1 MTTPA
6 ESVPLTSPRPPQ
18 RRRHGALLFLRDVVV
33 IVLVAVLVSSLVKT
47 FLVRSFYIPSSSMNN
62 TLVQDDRI
70 IVNEL
75 VPDVVPLSRGDV
87 IVFKDPGGWL
97 QPVPQAEDTSI
108 AGLFEN
114 TLQAVGL
121 APEETNDHLI
131 KRLIG
136 LPGDHVVCCTPLGQM
151 TANGQPLDEASY
163 IKDGEN
169 APAASSIPFDVT
181 VPADGLWVMGDNRE
195 NSADSRLQQG
205 TPSKGF
211 VPIDNV
217 TGRAVAITW
226 PIDRWRWL
234 DNFPNTFQGL
244 DPR

>member
-1 MTTPA
+1 MTTPSETA
-6 ESVPLTSPRPPQ
+6 PPITPGTPRA
-18 RRRHGALLFLRDVVV
+18 RRNGVLLLLRDVLV
-33 IVLVAVLVSSLVKT
+33 IVVVAVLISGLVKT

-62 TLVQDDRI
+62 TLVQEDRI

-97 QPVPQAEDTSI
+97 EPVPADEGGSI
-108 AGLFEN
+108 TGLLDN
-114 TLQAVGL
+114 ALQAVGL
-121 APEETNDHLI
+121 TAEETNDHLI

-136 LPGDHVVCCTPLGQM
+136 LPGDHVVCCNPLGQM
-151 TANGQPLDEASY
+151 TVNGQPLDESPY
-163 IKDGEN
+163 VKDAESST
-169 APAASSIPFDVT
+169 AASSIPFDVT
-181 VPADGLWVMGDNRE
+181 VPADALWVMGDNRG

-211 VPIDNV
+211 VPTGNV

-226 PIDRWRWL
+226 PIDRWHWL
-234 DNFPNTFQGL
+234 DNFPSTFQDL

>member
-6 ESVPLTSPRPPQ
+6 ESVPLTSRRPPQ

-151 TANGQPLDEASY
+151 TVNGQPLDEASY

-181 VPADGLWVMGDNRE
+181 VPADGLWVMGDNRG

>member
-108 AGLFEN
+108 AWLFEN

-151 TANGQPLDEASY
+151 TVNGQPLDEASY

>member
-6 ESVPLTSPRPPQ
+6 ESVPLTSRRPPQ

-151 TANGQPLDEASY
+151 TVNGQPLDEASY

-181 VPADGLWVMGDNRE
+181 VPADGLWVMGDNR
-195 NSADSRLQQG
+195 
-205 TPSKGF
+205 
-211 VPIDNV
+211 
-217 TGRAVAITW
+217 
-226 PIDRWRWL
+226 
-234 DNFPNTFQGL
+234 
-244 DPR
+244 

>member
-1 MTTPA
+1 
-6 ESVPLTSPRPPQ
+6 
-18 RRRHGALLFLRDVVV
+18 
-33 IVLVAVLVSSLVKT
+33 
-47 FLVRSFYIPSSSMNN
+47 
-62 TLVQDDRI
+62 
-70 IVNEL
+70 
-75 VPDVVPLSRGDV
+75 
-87 IVFKDPGGWL
+87 
-97 QPVPQAEDTSI
+97 
-108 AGLFEN
+108 
-114 TLQAVGL
+114 
-121 APEETNDHLI
+121 
-131 KRLIG
+131 
-136 LPGDHVVCCTPLGQM
+136 
-151 TANGQPLDEASY
+151 Y

>member
-6 ESVPLTSPRPPQ
+6 ESVPLTGRRPQ

-97 QPVPQAEDTSI
+97 QPVPQTEDTSI

-151 TANGQPLDEASY
+151 TVNGQPLDEASY

-169 APAASSIPFDVT
+169 SPAASSIPFDVT
-181 VPADGLWVMGDNRE
+181 VPADGLWVMGDNRG

>member
-1 MTTPA
+1 
-6 ESVPLTSPRPPQ
+6 
-18 RRRHGALLFLRDVVV
+18 
-33 IVLVAVLVSSLVKT
+33 
-47 FLVRSFYIPSSSMNN
+47 
-62 TLVQDDRI
+62 
-70 IVNEL
+70 
-75 VPDVVPLSRGDV
+75 
-87 IVFKDPGGWL
+87 
-97 QPVPQAEDTSI
+97 
-108 AGLFEN
+108 
-114 TLQAVGL
+114 
-121 APEETNDHLI
+121 
-131 KRLIG
+131 
-136 LPGDHVVCCTPLGQM
+136 
-151 TANGQPLDEASY
+151 Y

-181 VPADGLWVMGDNRE
+181 VPADGLWVMGDNRG

-234 DNFPNTFQGL
+234 DNFPSTFQGL